1 MAAKSCSAYVDL
13 LLRPALSSDDCKET
27 LYRTEADIN
36 ETGALETQQRLS
48 LHCAELNVRR
58 TIDSIVWEDLKNK
71 LRAVVVMGTYKP
83 AGYFSGKKSGSKS
96 SFMGSIYH
104 LKDSALKPTVFG
116 RNQKLPTD
124 LSKLST
130 EIKTKISDIEGNWLT
145 HLNVNKKQIWT
156 IEGHKVTRPIN

>member
-1 MAAKSCSAYVDL
+1 MGKNS
-13 LLRPALSSDDCKET
+13 LSSGLRGPTT
-27 LYRTEADIN
+27 LEFKDGGSIKFNAPDFKIGGTIFGERTIEI
-36 ETGALETQQRLS
+36 
-48 LHCAELNVRR
+48 
-58 TIDSIVWEDLKNK
+58 IDSIVWEDLKNK